1 MGWFR
6 VLVNHQDG
14 TIEFLKNGST
24 QGIAFGGLAV
34 PVCPAIMIAGNGTKA
49 SFVPKNSFV
58 AEVHDWGERVVTTS
72 LRLLL
77 TLLFAI
83 KYFVL
88 AVVQKWHVLIGSHK
102 ILQILDCEEDDCEDL
117 NHLQQMRLTCF
128 STNYFGF

>member
-34 PVCPAIMIAGNGTKA
+34 PVCPAIMIVGNGTKA

-77 TLLFAI
+77 TVLFEQSNILCLLF
-83 KYFVL
+83 L
-88 AVVQKWHVLIGSHK
+88 RNGM
-102 ILQILDCEEDDCEDL
+102 C
-117 NHLQQMRLTCF
+117 
-128 STNYFGF
+128 